1 MEQALAALLT
11 AKEHVL
17 GHQTD
22 YTALR
27 QMVTKASVLKQ
38 TAAKYQMASQS
49 SKEAYDNL
57 LTAAQNL
64 LETQGATQAEVDAL
78 LAQIKAAEKALD
90 GQGNLSSQRKHSFPT
105 RTAVTRRITR
115 SPTSF
120 YVAGSKRLTRKRG
133 CSEACPKGLC
143 LAQRA
148 SNATRSS
155 CGK

>member
-1 MEQALAALLT
+1 MIASQSFTNANPLNRETYQNQLAVAKALLQKAKVSQEEVEQALAALLT

-22 YTALR
+22 HTALR

-64 LETQGATQAEVDAL
+64 LETQRSY
-78 LAQIKAAEKALD
+78 
-90 GQGNLSSQRKHSFPT
+90 SS
-105 RTAVTRRITR
+105 R
-115 SPTSF
+115 SGCPS
-120 YVAGSKRLTRKRG
+120 GS
-133 CSEACPKGLC
+133 
-143 LAQRA
+143 
-148 SNATRSS
+148 N
-155 CGK
+155 